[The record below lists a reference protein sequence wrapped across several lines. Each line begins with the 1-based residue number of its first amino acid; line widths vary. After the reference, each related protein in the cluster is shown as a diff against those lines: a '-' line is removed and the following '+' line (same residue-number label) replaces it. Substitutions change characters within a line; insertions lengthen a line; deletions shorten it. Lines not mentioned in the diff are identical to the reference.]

1 MRIKLNLFRKERKE
15 IPKEWNELETKRKEL
30 FNLALEQTK
39 EA

>member
-1 MRIKLNLFRKERKE
+1 MKIKLNLFSKERKE
-15 IPKEWNELETKRKEL
+15 IPKEWIELEKKRKEL